1 MFTFLKN
8 TVYTNEIS
16 ETSEISETLLPFKSI
31 QGSLPRIGLLPGHPY
46 QPRHP
51 VDLTTNDGTQYAIKT
66 DLRDDADRVLRQNFP
81 NSRFYE
87 TGLER
92 KSAWWKMW

>member
-1 MFTFLKN
+1 
-8 TVYTNEIS
+8 
-16 ETSEISETLLPFKSI
+16 
-31 QGSLPRIGLLPGHPY
+31 
-46 QPRHP
+46 
-51 VDLTTNDGTQYAIKT
+51 
-66 DLRDDADRVLRQNFP
+66 VLRQNFP